1 MRTVQ
6 PEPGHTEAEV
16 KAIIASRQFVFTDC
30 FTITAP
36 NGDKIRCCSSQ
47 KDVIVTPI
55 GGGVKQTW
63 SSKGIKVSGVKTVSQ
78 AGVDVDEQE
87 AIMDFTPDMRFQGL
101 TLPNALLWGRFDG
114 GTLTRDRYFAQT
126 WGQGNIPTDWAG
138 GTRMYSGLIADL
150 DEVGRS
156 YAKFKTKSSLGL
168 LNINV
173 PTTLFQPSCRNAIYD
188 LGCKLNRS
196 DFQTLGT
203 VGAGSTN
210 NKILW
215 AGATAVMALGTLYIE
230 TVSGVTLVRTIREVV
245 PGVSLLLAYPLEVTP
260 STGQDFAV
268 YEGCDRSYTRCGVLG
283 NQANFRGYPFV
294 PTEETSL

>member
-63 SSKGIKVSGVKTVSQ
+63 SSKGIKISGVKTVSQ

-87 AIMDFTPDMRFQGL
+87 CQIDFTPDQRFQGL
-101 TLPNALLWGRFDG
+101 TIPNALLWGRFDG

-126 WGQGNIPTDWAG
+126 WGQGNTPTDWAG
-138 GTRMYSGLIADL
+138 GTRMYSGNIADL

-156 YAKFKTKSSLGL
+156 YAKFKTRSSLGL

-188 LGCKLNRS
+188 LGCKLNRA
-196 DFQTLGT
+196 DFQTLGL

-215 AGATAVMALGTLYIE
+215 TGATAAMALGTLYIE

-245 PGVSLLLAYPLEVTP
+245 PGVSLLLAYPLEITP

-268 YEGCDRSYTRCGVLG
+268 YEGCDRSFTRCTALG
-283 NQANFRGYPFV
+283 NTVNFRGYPFV